1 MYVMEEETEKE
12 NRKLNMPLQNKVCR
26 IKCLLEIL
34 PMQRIIYNR
43 KKNGFIIEKNDIWLV
58 LSSIMI

>member
-43 KKNGFIIEKNDIWLV
+43 KKWFYNKEK
-58 LSSIMI
+58 

>member
-26 IKCLLEIL
+26 INA
-34 PMQRIIYNR
+34 Y
-43 KKNGFIIEKNDIWLV
+43 
-58 LSSIMI
+58 